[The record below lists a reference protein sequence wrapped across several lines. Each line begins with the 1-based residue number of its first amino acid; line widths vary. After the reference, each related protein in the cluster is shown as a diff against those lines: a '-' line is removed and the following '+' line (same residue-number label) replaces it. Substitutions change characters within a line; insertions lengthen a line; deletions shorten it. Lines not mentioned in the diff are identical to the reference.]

1 MESVTALHRARQSLC
16 LCDFVSALEH
26 CKTGLSALGLAA
38 AIDAAP
44 IPAGADGVPCLSL
57 ADPRGAVESTTAEL
71 CAVLVQAAHELSWY
85 TELNAVREVYRAGHF
100 PFDLALMWC
109 VRVCSCVVLFC
120 VLRVLRARACDVYAV
135 CTVCALVRLRG

>member
-1 MESVTALHRARQSLC
+1 MLHSIICPRLGGGPAR
-16 LCDFVSALEH
+16 
-26 CKTGLSALGLAA
+26 G
-38 AIDAAP
+38 
-44 IPAGADGVPCLSL
+44 DGVQYL

-109 VRVCSCVVLFC
+109 VRVCSCVVISACC
-120 VLRVLRARACDVYAV
+120 VFSELGRAMCMRCAR
-135 CTVCALVRLRG
+135 CALVWLRA